1 MKSILIILTIFFSIS
16 LFSQEIKT
24 DAIYEK
30 ITKEYTL
37 NEDGSIVF
45 HFYKK
50 LKLNTH
56 FSFNRLYG
64 ETFIVYNPQFQ
75 TLKINVA
82 KTTQESGLVVVSP
95 ENAFN
100 EVLPYFANNAPFYNG
115 LREMVVTHAGLE
127 VGAIIELDYTLTSK
141 SGFLP
146 GLMEDEIL
154 SETSPIKNMDVIVH
168 VPAGKELKYK
178 VYNLRT
184 GPEITETKSG
194 KIYTFQFAGLKE
206 NSHESFQPEDNV
218 HLPRL
223 VFSTL
228 SFADAIS
235 SVTAQDAFNYKVTDE
250 MKRLVAETKEKSKS
264 EVELILGIQKVV
276 TEHLNTYSIP
286 PQYSGFNIRKGIETW
301 KSNGGTPCEKTI
313 LLISLLR
320 DAGIYAKPM
329 VVVPTKLYDETIGC
343 LNLIENIVIQVGP
356 RDSELMYISAIKE
369 NDQNLVFDLNNKT
382 LLLLE
387 PSKQM
392 VENIQEKFENK
403 VITNGTFVFNDS
415 LYITGNIEI
424 LLTEAANPY
433 YAIKEDSGII
443 KTFMNGISDK
453 DILSSKVI
461 NSAQYRTLAD
471 LSIKSEKSVKDQA
484 GYYFFELPVNKKG
497 TDSWHV
503 NYLHSERSDPFEIP
517 FVVNEQYS
525 YEISLSNNIALI
537 NPVDLIQIKTG
548 FGELVIS
555 TERKENKIIVKRML
569 VINQKEIPVKDYADF
584 KIMMDLWNDGN
595 KRKLVLKK

>member
-1 MKSILIILTIFFSIS
+1 MKSILIILTVFFSIG
-16 LFSQEIKT
+16 LFSQDIKT
-24 DAIYEK
+24 DAVYEK

-37 NEDGSIVF
+37 NEDGSVVF
-45 HFYKK
+45 HYYKK

-75 TLKINVA
+75 TLKINMA
-82 KTTQESGLVVVSP
+82 KTTQESGLEVSSP

-100 EVLPYFANNAPFYNG
+100 EVLPFFANNAPYYNG

-127 VGAIIELDYTLTSK
+127 VGAVIELDYTLTSK
-141 SGFLP
+141 PGFFP
-146 GLMEDEIL
+146 GLMEDEVL
-154 SETSPIKNMDVIVH
+154 SETSPINKMEIVIH
-168 VPAGKELKYK
+168 VPAGKELKFK
-178 VYNLRT
+178 VMNLRT
-184 GPEITETKSG
+184 GPEITDTKSG
-194 KIYTFQFAGLKE
+194 KTYTFLFSGLKE
-206 NSHESFQPEDNV
+206 NSHEPFQPGNNQ

-228 SFADAIS
+228 SFAEAINA
-235 SVTAQDAFNYKVTDE
+235 VTQKDAFSYKVNDD
-250 MKRLVAETKEKSKS
+250 MKKLVAETKEKSNN
-264 EVELILGIQKVV
+264 EVELILELQKIVSGQ
-276 TEHLNTYSIP
+276 LNTYSIP
-286 PQYSGFNIRKGIETW
+286 PKYTGFTIRTGLETW
-301 KSNGGTPCEKTI
+301 QSNGGTPCEKTI
-313 LLISLLR
+313 LLIGLLR
-320 DAGIYAKPM
+320 EAGIYAKPL
-329 VVVPTKLYDETIGC
+329 VVVPAKLYDESIGC
-343 LNLIENIVIQVGP
+343 LNLIENIIVQASP
-356 RDSELMYISAIKE
+356 HDSELMYISAIKE
-369 NDQNLVFDLNNKT
+369 NDQNMVFDLNTKT
-382 LLLLE
+382 LLLFE

-403 VITNGTFVFNDS
+403 VVTNGTFEFNDS
-415 LYITGNIEI
+415 LYLKGNIEI
-424 LLTEAANPY
+424 LLTEGVNPY
-433 YAIKEDSGII
+433 YAIKQDSGIVKSFI
-443 KTFMNGISDK
+443 NGISDK
-453 DILSSKVI
+453 DIHSLKVI
-461 NSAQYRTLAD
+461 NSAQYRTLAN
-471 LSIKSEKSVKDQA
+471 LSIKSEKPLKNQA

-525 YEISLSNNIALI
+525 YEISLSNNITLI

-569 VINQKEIPVKDYADF
+569 VINQKEITVKDYTDF
-584 KIMMDLWNDGN
+584 KNMMDLWNDGN